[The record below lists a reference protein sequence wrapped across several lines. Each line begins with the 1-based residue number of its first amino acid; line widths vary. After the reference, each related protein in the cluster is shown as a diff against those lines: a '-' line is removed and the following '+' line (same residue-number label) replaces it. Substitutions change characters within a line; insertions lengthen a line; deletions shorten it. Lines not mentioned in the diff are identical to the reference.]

1 MSNLYPFVSII
12 IPTYKDWDRL
22 KICLNAL
29 NDQSYPYNKFE
40 VVVINNDTNNLP
52 PYKINNLN
60 VKLINEKTI
69 GSYAARNAGI
79 KIAKGDIF
87 AFTDSDC
94 IPSKNWLREG
104 IKKIISTNQNSI
116 VAGSINI
123 FPKINNNPN
132 IFELFSMNFE
142 LNQFLYVKNK
152 RFASANVFIKREVI
166 ENLGNFNSSIKSGA
180 DFELASRAEKK
191 NILILYCKESMVLHP
206 ARSTFKEL
214 NHKAKRKIG
223 GILDLNK
230 SILISLLS
238 IFKSLTISVFGL
250 IKLKLTLFDKLKLLI
265 VIVIYFFCKFFEIM
279 NLSIWKSNTERR

>member
-152 RFASANVFIKREVI
+152 RFASANVFIR
-166 ENLGNFNSSIKSGA
+166 
-180 DFELASRAEKK
+180 
-191 NILILYCKESMVLHP
+191 
-206 ARSTFKEL
+206 RS
-214 NHKAKRKIG
+214 HRK
-223 GILDLNK
+223 
-230 SILISLLS
+230 
-238 IFKSLTISVFGL
+238 F
-250 IKLKLTLFDKLKLLI
+250 
-265 VIVIYFFCKFFEIM
+265 
-279 NLSIWKSNTERR
+279 R

>member
-12 IPTYKDWDRL
+12 VPTYKDWDKL
-22 KICLNAL
+22 KICLDAL
-29 NDQSYPYNKFE
+29 NDQSYPNNKFE
-40 VVVINNDTNNLP
+40 VVVVNNDSNNPP

-60 VKLINEKTI
+60 IKLINEKSV

-94 IPSKNWLREG
+94 IPSKDWLREG
-104 IKKIISTNQNSI
+104 IKKIISNKQNSI
-116 VAGSINI
+116 VAGQINI

-132 IFELFSMNFE
+132 IFELFSLEFE
-142 LNQFLYVKNK
+142 LDQFSYVKNK
-152 RFASANVFIKREVI
+152 RFATANVFIKRKVI
-166 ENLGNFNSSIKSGA
+166 ENLGSFNSSIKSGA

-191 NILILYCKESMVLHP
+191 NFSILYCKDSIVLHP

-214 NHKAKRKIG
+214 NDKAKRKIG
-223 GILDLNK
+223 GNLDLNK
-230 SILISLLS
+230 SILKSLLS
-238 IFKSLTISVFGL
+238 ICKSLAISICGL
-250 IKLKLTLFDKLKLLI
+250 IKLKLTLFNKFKLLI

-279 NLSIWKSNTERR
+279 NLSIWKSNSERR